1 MRVIVLGI
9 DGLDAD
15 LVLRWRLKAFM
26 QQHYGTHDVR
36 VAVKPGDPLYTPL
49 IWAAFLLGKPAYS
62 YGFDHK
68 LIAARRARIG
78 YGLPEIFCKIRVKL
92 FGTRKLGIRPLLLKL
107 KLYDIKKVVEKAH
120 EIEALPREALKDTFP
135 EIAKNN
141 GYKVW
146 AREFPSY
153 NDSKC
158 AEWRARALEFV
169 GIPMKEILEELERRY
184 QYSIELLQNAI
195 ESMESHDLILYYTP
209 IIDWASHKFYRLD
222 NLKYMTIL
230 ATYYKKMEKNIS
242 NLLKRVRRSAVLIL
256 SDHGFDPIKQE
267 HSDRGFWSL
276 NVKPPKIPRTILDF
290 KNIILELLD
299 L

>member
-26 QQHYGTHDVR
+26 QQYYGTHDVR

-49 IWAAFLLGKPAYS
+49 IWAAFLLGKPAYL

-68 LIAARRARIG
+68 LIAMRRARIG
-78 YGLPEIFCKIRVKL
+78 YGFPEIFYKIRIKL

-107 KLYDIKKVVEKAH
+107 KLYDIKKIVAKAY
-120 EIEALPREALKDTFP
+120 EIEALPREALKDTLP
-135 EIAKNN
+135 EIAKNS

-146 AREFPSY
+146 VREFPSY
-153 NDSKC
+153 NDFKC
-158 AEWRARALEFV
+158 AEWRAKASEFI
-169 GIPMKEILEELERRY
+169 GIPTKDILKELEKRY
-184 QYSIELLQNAI
+184 QYSIELLQNVI
-195 ESMESHDLILYYTP
+195 ESIENHDLVLYYTP
-209 IIDWASHKFYRLD
+209 VIDWANHKFYKLD
-222 NLKYMTIL
+222 NLKYITIL
-230 ATYYKKMEKNIS
+230 AAYYKKVERS
-242 NLLKRVRRSAVLIL
+242 LSDLLKRVRRSAVLIL
-256 SDHGFDPIKQE
+256 SDHGFDPVRQE
-267 HSDRGFWSL
+267 HSDHGFWSL
-276 NVKPPKIPRTILDF
+276 NIKPPRIPKTILDF